1 LKHNVTVNVEGKAI
15 EVKVDSGKNILQFLN
30 ENSFIVESPCGG
42 NGKCGKCKVK
52 TEGMLEAANENER
65 KLLGDEL
72 INQGYRLACSNQIS
86 SDIHIYLQ
94 KEEKKAKIMTSGKQR
109 NIELTP
115 IVTKELVK
123 LEEPTLEDQTSD
135 LERVI
140 SKSKGAYFESNLD
153 FIRQIPNVLRSN
165 DFLTTLVY
173 FQNTLISVEPGDT
186 RANNYSIGV
195 DIGTTTIAAYLL
207 DMTTGKRID
216 VYSIL
221 NPQRKYGADVLSR
234 IDFASQSEENLNE
247 IHKVIVDCI
256 NIAVQSLCMNNKI
269 MHSDIYVISFVGNTT
284 MMHLLMKLPSRNIAV
299 APFIPTSTIMH
310 KFKASDVGIKIN
322 EFGYAV
328 IFPSISGYIGADTV
342 GAILSS
348 GLYTEEKPTL
358 LIDLGTNG
366 EIVLGTGQKMYA
378 CSTAAGPAFEGA
390 NIHHGVGGIPG
401 AIDKVQIGDTL
412 QYTTIDN
419 NKAIGLCGSGLIDVI
434 AGLISIGIIDETG
447 RIVDTE
453 EIEGPISEEIKSR
466 IIEKDG
472 KYIFLVVE
480 AEKTNTGEDIIITQK
495 DVREL
500 QNAKA
505 AVAAGIRILVKNA
518 GIEMKDVNK
527 IYLAGGFGSFI
538 KIESAVKIG
547 LLPNSLAGRIES
559 IGNAAGMGAVEG
571 LLSKSMLDMTEKIK
585 NKMNY
590 IELSSRKDFVDEYIE
605 CMMFE

>member
-65 KLLGDEL
+65 ELLGDEL

-165 DFLTTLVY
+165 DFTATLVY
-173 FQNTLISVEPGDT
+173 FQNTLISVESGDT
-186 RANNYSIGV
+186 RANIYSVGV

-207 DMTTGKRID
+207 DMATGKRID

-571 LLSKSMLDMTEKIK
+571 LLSKSMLDMTDNIK
-585 NKMNY
+585 SKMNY